1 MDTCICGSE
10 KVVLILF
17 LYFFFNT
24 SGWQMSNSHMRWKI
38 IYFSKYDFSFHFEK
52 SFWLLFILPNS
63 DSTTHIIII
72 IIINKDDLSIRSRT
86 RNNRSKLICN
96 SADHPNLVTNIICL
110 ISYKPLP
117 IGSRPSYIYI
127 EYASYMGLLKNVH
140 RFQKQAVFIL
150 LNNQIKIYALPS
162 FPKILLVTGTR
173 IHQLINDE
181 NPSKALKIWMKT

>member
-1 MDTCICGSE
+1 MRFRQNLMKNPTWHSNISYSHIFFMFLIFILKHETWYIQLREGILALCAQILWNWSTKIREKTYTWWIMDTCICGSE

-86 RNNRSKLICN
+86 RNNRSKLICS
-96 SADHPNLVTNIICL
+96 SADHPNLVTNINCL

-117 IGSRPSYIYI
+117 FG
-127 EYASYMGLLKNVH
+127 
-140 RFQKQAVFIL
+140 
-150 LNNQIKIYALPS
+150 
-162 FPKILLVTGTR
+162 
-173 IHQLINDE
+173 
-181 NPSKALKIWMKT
+181 

>member
-1 MDTCICGSE
+1 MRFRQNLMKNPTWHSNISYSHIFFMFLIFILKHETWYIQLREGILALCAQILWNWSTKIREKTYTWWIMDTCICGSE

-72 IIINKDDLSIRSRT
+72 IIIINKDDLSIRSRT
-86 RNNRSKLICN
+86 RNNRSKLICS
-96 SADHPNLVTNIICL
+96 SADHPNLVTNINCL

-117 IGSRPSYIYI
+117 FG
-127 EYASYMGLLKNVH
+127 
-140 RFQKQAVFIL
+140 
-150 LNNQIKIYALPS
+150 
-162 FPKILLVTGTR
+162 
-173 IHQLINDE
+173 
-181 NPSKALKIWMKT
+181 